1 MATAKSIP
9 GDVLGC
15 LNALFEERELKRDL
29 MVDIP
34 SFDFPF
40 YPTLSNKFVPTL
52 FNSIRNCSSKEKN
65 KNVLYYREM
74 LIIESNLFVH
84 TR

>member
-40 YPTLSNKFVPTL
+40 YPTLSNNRKFVP
-52 FNSIRNCSSKEKN
+52 IRDDD
-65 KNVLYYREM
+65 
-74 LIIESNLFVH
+74 LIRFEIARV
-84 TR
+84 RKK